1 MWGSSQTNT
10 DQNIIVWVQ
19 DVANFRSDFGSLK
32 LRSRVEL
39 DGSKVALWRQNFWK
53 NFFDS
58 LIKAGKRLED
68 SGILK
73 TVWLMIWWDT
83 KVELLLKTHRKTEN
97 CLREFGRS
105 HRRGRLNTR
114 SAFNSVQQNLLVV
127 SVHEYELYVNLFQLF
142 SDSTGDLAVELLER
156 PNEILI
162 FKRELLWT

>member
-1 MWGSSQTNT
+1 
-10 DQNIIVWVQ
+10 
-19 DVANFRSDFGSLK
+19 
-32 LRSRVEL
+32 
-39 DGSKVALWRQNFWK
+39 
-53 NFFDS
+53 
-58 LIKAGKRLED
+58 
-68 SGILK
+68 
-73 TVWLMIWWDT
+73 MIWWDT

-105 HRRGRLNTR
+105 QRRGRLNTR

-162 FKRELLWT
+162 FKRELLWTTVNLNSHQSRQRNWRGSLCELKGLEWAQWRATELASEIDLVFRLAFSNSIFDLLERSGLQSGTRWVSN